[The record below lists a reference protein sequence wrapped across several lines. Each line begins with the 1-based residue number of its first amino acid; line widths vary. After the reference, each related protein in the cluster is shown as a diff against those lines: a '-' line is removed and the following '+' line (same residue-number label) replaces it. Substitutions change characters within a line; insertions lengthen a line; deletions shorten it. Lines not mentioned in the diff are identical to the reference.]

1 MRLIDADALFNEI
14 KTREDE
20 SDMPALWYNG
30 VAFARW
36 FIFHAPTIEA
46 EPVKHEEWIPCSERL
61 PEEEEKIYWICT
73 DTAYQCEC
81 RWTNDRFGLGEG
93 EWGWSIVD
101 TPLYSKPIAWMPL
114 PKPYR
119 EDGEE

>member
-1 MRLIDADALFNEI
+1 MRLIDADALFSEI

-46 EPVKHEEWIPCSERL
+46 EPVKH
-61 PEEEEKIYWICT
+61 
-73 DTAYQCEC
+73 
-81 RWTNDRFGLGEG
+81 G
-93 EWGWSIVD
+93 EWV
-101 TPLYSKPIAWMPL
+101 
-114 PKPYR
+114 R
-119 EDGEE
+119 EDEYSDLWVCDQCGFAVEYKDNYCPNCGARMDGGDENE